1 MRISTSQLY
10 SQGAD
15 AIGRNQS
22 ELFANQ
28 QRIASGKRMLAPSD
42 DPIASAEAVVVGQ
55 SKARIERFGA
65 NLITAAESLGLNDS
79 ILADIGD
86 TLIEMRTLAISGG
99 AGSLSDADRRSVATD
114 LEGRLQQLVGLANS
128 RGADGGYLFGG
139 FAVGTQPFALVGGS
153 YAYQGDQGQ
162 RALTVADGRDLPVS
176 ENGEALFNAVR
187 TGNGTFT
194 ARAAATNAGA
204 GIVDAGSVT
213 DPTLL
218 DGHGYRLQFNVAAGV
233 TTYDVVDVTAATTV
247 SSGNAY
253 VPGSAI
259 AVAGM
264 QVTITGDPLAGDQF
278 TLTPSGRQSVFTTV
292 QELIATLRAPTA
304 TASDKARLGNGLSL
318 ALQNLSQ
325 AQEAVLTTR
334 AGLGARMRELDSLA
348 SHNEARTLQYEAT
361 LSRLQD
367 LDYSKALSDFA
378 RQQLALEASQKSF
391 LQVSGLSLFNYL

>member
-55 SKARIERFGA
+55 SKARVERFGA

-79 ILADIGD
+79 ILADVGD
-86 TLIEMRTLAISGG
+86 TLIEMRTLAINGG
-99 AGSLSDADRRSVATD
+99 AGSLSDADRRSLATD

-187 TGNGTFT
+187 TGNGTFI

-204 GIVDAGSVT
+204 GIVAAGSVT

-218 DGHGYRLQFNVAAGV
+218 DGHGYRLHFNVAAGV

-247 SSGNAY
+247 STGNAY

-264 QVTITGDPLAGDQF
+264 QVTITGDPLSGDQF
-278 TLTPSGRQSVFTTV
+278 TLTPSGHQSVFTTV

-304 TASDKARLGNGLSL
+304 TAGDKARLGNGLNL

-348 SHNEARTLQYEAT
+348 AHNEARTLQYEAT

>member
-55 SKARIERFGA
+55 SKARVERFGA

-79 ILADIGD
+79 ILADVGD
-86 TLIEMRTLAISGG
+86 TLIEMRTLAINGG
-99 AGSLSDADRRSVATD
+99 AGSLSDADRRSLATD

-187 TGNGTFT
+187 TGNGTFI

-204 GIVDAGSVT
+204 GIVAAGRVT

-218 DGHGYRLQFNVAAGV
+218 DGHGYRLHFNVAAGV

-247 SSGNAY
+247 STGNAY

-264 QVTITGDPLAGDQF
+264 QVTITGDPLSGDQF
-278 TLTPSGRQSVFTTV
+278 TLTPSGHQSVFTTV

-304 TASDKARLGNGLSL
+304 TAGDKARLGNGLNL

-348 SHNEARTLQYEAT
+348 AHNEARTLQYEAT